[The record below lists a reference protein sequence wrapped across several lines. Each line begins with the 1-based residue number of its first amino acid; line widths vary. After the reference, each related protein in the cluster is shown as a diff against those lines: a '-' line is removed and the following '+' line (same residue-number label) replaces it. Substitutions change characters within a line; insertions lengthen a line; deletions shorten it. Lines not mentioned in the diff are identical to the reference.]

1 MRAETGSVEPTMAE
15 ARTRD
20 ENEEVGCGGV
30 VGRPAAETGLWTIRW
45 RIVERAEI
53 GFARENLHGYAV
65 AEPREQRAC
74 EVELAHVL
82 RRARTPENHARAG
95 RPALT
100 NELARLHEI
109 GTRPRATR
117 ARGRRKGAMPSV
129 AREVRRQ
136 QLACGLSGVRAAEDA
151 NELGPVDCVAHGLA
165 RAGVGER
172 RHASVQEPEGRARS
186 GRGVNL
192 SRVLRLELRQ
202 PGAECGHEAAADDVG
217 SAARDLDCCPR
228 RL

>member
-20 ENEEVGCGGV
+20 EHEEVGCGGV

-82 RRARTPENHARAG
+82 RRARTPENHARAS
-95 RPALT
+95 
-100 NELARLHEI
+100 
-109 GTRPRATR
+109 R